1 MHLMPLFSQ
10 VKLKMLMQMTARE
23 VMMTSKRSLRK
34 FPALAF

>member
-23 VMMTSKRSLRK
+23 VTMTSKRSLRK
-34 FPALAF
+34 FPALAS